1 MVDYINIV
9 YIYMANY
16 IIVLYFIIIIIRIY
30 SCYYALL
37 DDYTV

>member
-16 IIVLYFIIIIIRIY
+16 ILYFIIIIIDSY
-30 SCYYALL
+30 YYALL
-37 DDYTV
+37 DDYIV